1 MLIREKVLPFMLS
14 IFIFAACFVGTEPAY
29 AADNQVINIVLDP
42 GHGGTDYGA
51 TSVGGLEF
59 QEKNITFKLAQYIQ
73 LELRK
78 YSGVSVNMTR
88 YAEDRK
94 SVV

>member
-1 MLIREKVLPFMLS
+1 MRRIIK
-14 IFIFAACFVGTEPAY
+14 C
-29 AADNQVINIVLDP
+29 INIVLDP

-73 LELRK
+73 LELRE

-88 YAEDRK
+88 YADYHMTNAERADYAQRRWGRLR
-94 SVV
+94 

>member
-1 MLIREKVLPFMLS
+1 MLS
-14 IFIFAACFVGTEPAY
+14 IFIFCGLFRGTEPAY

-73 LELRK
+73 LELREIQRRICE
-78 YSGVSVNMTR
+78 YDQICR
-88 YAEDRK
+88 LPYDQR
-94 SVV
+94 